1 MIANN
6 FTGSPQVI
14 NKWVQERESSP
25 ANHHLIRIKQRPLE
39 AISLQQRTMSNRE
52 VSKKMA
58 IALRAIPRRSNLSK
72 DFKNMTDDLIAQ
84 RSVEGVDKSIGEDT
98 DRSSQGSY
106 ETKRKYYILNI
117 DNTANEEAPVV
128 SFDSKVDQQSSSLP

>member
-6 FTGSPQVI
+6 VTGSPQVI

-39 AISLQQRTMSNRE
+39 AVSLQQRTISNRE

-58 IALRAIPRRSNLSK
+58 IALKSIPRRSNLSK

-106 ETKRKYYILNI
+106 
-117 DNTANEEAPVV
+117 
-128 SFDSKVDQQSSSLP
+128 